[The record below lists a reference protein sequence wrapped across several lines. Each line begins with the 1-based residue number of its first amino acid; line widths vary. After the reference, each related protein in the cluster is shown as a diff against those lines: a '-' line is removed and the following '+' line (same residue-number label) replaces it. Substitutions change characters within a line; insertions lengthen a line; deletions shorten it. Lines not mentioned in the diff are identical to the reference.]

1 MHRHAIARDI
11 FECHC
16 EARALYA
23 RVTK

>member
-16 EARALYA
+16 EARALYV
-23 RVTK
+23 RVTQ